1 MKKKNFPLWDTPHQR
16 FLWFL
21 NVNNFAKKIFKQYY
35 FNPWIRI
42 PGGSVWWQKNG
53 CQNKSQN
60 TIPVTYLAL
69 FGENCCVHPARN
81 DIHGRLQPNIIS
93 KQLMYDFYEDRSILV
108 LPIQSTLMRNGP
120 SLFCMHHG
128 QVCTCCLILFMSL
141 LHVYVHTAYPWPCCM
156 FLYMLDVHAACSC
169 QCCFP
174 CCCTFM
180 SMLHSMSMQQHGL
193 QHWHEHAAWTWTSS
207 MYVSY
212 SFRYIRFISFASNRI
227 EANLTLLFAISR
239 ILISLY
245 SLRSEYEGTP

>member
-120 SLFCMHHG
+120 SLFCMQHG
-128 QVCTCCLILFMSL
+128 HGHAPWTSVYMLLDSIHVTAACLCPYCISMAM
-141 LHVYVHTAYPWPCCM
+141 LHVPVHAGCPCCM
-156 FLYMLDVHAACSC
+156 
-169 QCCFP
+169 
-174 CCCTFM
+174 FM
-180 SMLHSMSMQQHGL
+180 SMLHVHSMQHG
-193 QHWHEHAAWTWTSS
+193 HGH
-207 MYVSY
+207 
-212 SFRYIRFISFASNRI
+212 
-227 EANLTLLFAISR
+227 
-239 ILISLY
+239 
-245 SLRSEYEGTP
+245 TP